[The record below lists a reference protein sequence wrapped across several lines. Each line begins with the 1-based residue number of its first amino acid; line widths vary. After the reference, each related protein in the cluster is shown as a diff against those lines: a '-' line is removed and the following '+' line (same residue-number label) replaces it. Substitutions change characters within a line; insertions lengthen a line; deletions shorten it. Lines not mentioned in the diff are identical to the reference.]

1 MDMDVEG
8 RSAGVNQSGS
18 DIASNDQRTRL
29 CSLGYGEVLCGRTH
43 TPKLLSTQVSGARP
57 SSHEGTS
64 GSFNIAQPQAEVS

>member
-18 DIASNDQRTRL
+18 DKQVTINAHAYAVWDTARSFVGARTRL
-29 CSLGYGEVLCGRTH
+29 
-43 TPKLLSTQVSGARP
+43 KLLSTQVSGARP